1 MPTFTNYDALND
13 FIFEDMKKQIKD
25 YIDTTDYIDPENCVW
40 EQHNEEI
47 VDSLTDW
54 TCFPSFEINFGFPQL
69 AILINKLNDTSQ
81 LDGDDFNYTDA
92 KLTNSVLSCI
102 YNQNIFELDE
112 YATALCEEKQII
124 MRRELDERY
133 ERLEAEERQRNA
145 ESIIEMVTAAHAFG
159 GLRAIQQ
166 LVKAW
171 LEEDMT
177 DRRFSFIKENVEI
190 ACDRLGIEINFW
202 KLSGEEIEK
211 KKKEIEFIEK
221 FKKTTM
227 GIVEVILEKVDEKKQ
242 EMKEY
247 DYMEVMK
254 HLKMC
259 WELIEE
265 VRNKEQALKSKEIV
279 NDLFKKMKCLM

>member
-13 FIFEDMKKQIKD
+13 FIFEDMKKQIKE

-47 VDSLTDW
+47 VDNLTDW
-54 TCFPSFEINFGFPQL
+54 TCFPSFEINFDFPQF
-69 AILINKLNDTSQ
+69 AILINKLNDTEQ
-81 LDGDDFNYTDA
+81 LTTDDFNYTDA

-124 MRRELDERY
+124 MRREIEERN
-133 ERLEAEERQRNA
+133 ERLEAEYRERSGEQIRD
-145 ESIIEMVTAAHAFG
+145 IVTRAHARG

-166 LVKAW
+166 LLKDW
-171 LEEDMT
+171 CKEDM
-177 DRRFSFIKENVEI
+177 DDIRFSFIKENVEI

-202 KLSGEEIEK
+202 RVN
-211 KKKEIEFIEK
+211 KKEQEFIEN

-227 GIVEVILEKVDEKKQ
+227 GVIEVMLEKIDEKKQ
-242 EMKEY
+242 NMKEY
-247 DYMEVMK
+247 DYMEYMK
-254 HLKMC
+254 HLKMA
-259 WELIEE
+259 WELVEE
-265 VRNKEQALKSKEIV
+265 VQSKERVLIVKEIV
-279 NDLFKKMKCLM
+279 NDFWKGISQNL